1 MNGTSAALP
10 LVGRIL
16 MAALFIIAGAGKL
29 MGFAGTAGY
38 LGKLGFP
45 MPEVMTVITILIELG
60 GGILLLLGWQTRWV
74 AWLLAIFVVIATLA
88 AHRFWEFDAAQ
99 AMNQRNH
106 FLKNFAIVGGLLFL
120 AAFGPGRAAVDR
132 R

>member
-1 MNGTSAALP
+1 MNASVLP
-10 LVGRIL
+10 LVGRVLI
-16 MAALFIIAGAGKL
+16 AALFIAAGAGKA

-38 LGKLGFP
+38 FGKLGLP
-45 MPEVMTVITILIELG
+45 TSEVMTVIAIAVELG

-74 AWLLAIFVVIATLA
+74 AWGLAIFVVVATFI

-99 AMNQRNH
+99 MTNQRTQ